1 MRAKKKIRS
10 VHNFSSTIYTEKT
23 IEIKSKYLMMH
34 EEKESSTNISIQGDR
49 HKKSINLQ
57 YNTLVR
63 WADDGTNDS
72 STKRLMFQV

>member
-1 MRAKKKIRS
+1 MMMIMTTFTTKFLVGNAREKKIRT

-49 HKKSINLQ
+49 HKKIRQ
-57 YNTLVR
+57 
-63 WADDGTNDS
+63 
-72 STKRLMFQV
+72 STI